1 MSFLFFLAFTCSI
14 PVLLSV
20 PVFSPEGICG
30 LLEDERKKL
39 GESVIDFKF
48 NKKRVKVIQG
58 NDGDLARECKVSRV
72 KDRRKLSQ
80 IVN

>member
-1 MSFLFFLAFTCSI
+1 M
-14 PVLLSV
+14 
-20 PVFSPEGICG
+20 
-30 LLEDERKKL
+30 LEDERKKL

-72 KDRRKLSQ
+72 KDRTKLSQ
-80 IVN
+80 IVH